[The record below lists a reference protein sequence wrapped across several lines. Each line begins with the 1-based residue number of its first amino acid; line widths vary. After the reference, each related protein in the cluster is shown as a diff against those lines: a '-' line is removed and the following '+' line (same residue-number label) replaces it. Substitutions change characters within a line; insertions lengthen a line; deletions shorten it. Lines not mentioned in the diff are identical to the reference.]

1 MLRAAQTTQLNLRT
15 PPVAGALGI
24 KSKKGEGI
32 VQLSDLKKAMKGV
45 VIVQTTPFN
54 KDDSLD
60 LEGMRAN
67 TRWLLERT
75 AGKDFIF
82 TPLGSTGEF
91 FNMSDDECK
100 AVIKMVAEEAKG
112 KNVIITGGVGRPSTQ
127 ETIKMC
133 QYAESVGADGVMIIL
148 PYYFVPMEEG
158 MYQHYKQIAESVNIG
173 IMVYNF
179 PAVSG
184 SWIKPPLMAKL
195 SKIPNIIAV
204 KENTPS
210 IMSYYAMQRAV
221 DPKDTVVLCGL
232 GESMFPFEALYD
244 CPGFVSGNA
253 NFAPDVSYSV
263 YEAGAARDFNKVAE
277 LTSSMAPYDSFM
289 SKVDANHGPHTGVGG
304 KGGWMFISVLKVSM
318 DIVGLRGGEVRL
330 PLVGLNEEEKDELKD
345 VLRTMK
351 IVK

>member
-1 MLRAAQTTQLNLRT
+1 MQLN
-15 PPVAGALGI
+15 
-24 KSKKGEGI
+24 
-32 VQLSDLKKAMKGV
+32 DLKKAMKGV

-54 KDDSLD
+54 RDGSLD

-75 AGKDFIF
+75 VGKDFIF

-100 AVIKMVAEEAKG
+100 AVIKMVVEEAKG
-112 KNVIITGGVGRPSTQ
+112 KNVIITGGVGRPSTR

-133 QYAESVGADGVMIIL
+133 QYAESVGADGVQVIL
-148 PYYFVPMEEG
+148 PYYVVPTEEG

-184 SWIKPPLMAKL
+184 SWIKPPLMARL

-210 IMSYYAMQRAV
+210 IMSYYAMRKAV
-221 DPKDTVVLCGL
+221 DPKDTVILCGL
-232 GESMFPFEALYD
+232 GELMFSFEALYG
-244 CPGFVSGNA
+244 CPGFVSGIA
-253 NFAPDVSYSV
+253 NFAPDLPYSV
-263 YEAGAARDFNKVAE
+263 YEAGAARDYDKVAE
-277 LTSSMAPYDSFM
+277 LISSTAPYFRFGA
-289 SKVDANHGPHTGVGG
+289 KVATNHGPHTGVGAE
-304 KGGWMFISVLKVSM
+304 GGWMDLAVLKASM

-330 PLVGLNEEEKDELKD
+330 PLVGLNDEEKAELRD
-345 VLRTMK
+345 VLRAMR
-351 IVK
+351 